1 MENPFEIINEKLER
15 IEKLLKNIYTGNAEN
30 ENSVIIHKIMNAKQ
44 LSIYLGL
51 SISHIY
57 KLTSTNNIPHSKRG
71 KKLYFDKE
79 TINT

>member
-1 MENPFEIINEKLER
+1 
-15 IEKLLKNIYTGNAEN
+15 
-30 ENSVIIHKIMNAKQ
+30 MNAKQ